1 MRGPPLYSFT
11 ITVVLMKLQSLFSLR
26 YFASLLVLVS
36 LFAASCSNDK
46 GKVEGV
52 NMLYGT
58 DSKVWKTAK
67 QTDATGDK
75 VKQTNAQ
82 ENEQLRI
89 FANGT
94 YNMTNATGAV
104 NGKYTFDQAGKTITM
119 TPDGATTSNTFAVET
134 LTDDKLTLKSSDGA
148 ALMLEAE

>member
-1 MRGPPLYSFT
+1 MKSQSF
-11 ITVVLMKLQSLFSLR
+11 FSLR
-26 YFASLLVLVS
+26 YVASLLLLLT
-36 LFAASCSNDK
+36 LFASSCSNDK

-67 QTDATGDK
+67 ETDTAGDK
-75 VKQTNAQ
+75 VKQTDAQ
-82 ENEQLRI
+82 KQEELRI

-94 YNMTNATGAV
+94 YNMTGTSGAV
-104 NGKYTFDQAGKTITM
+104 SGKYTFDQAGKTITM
-119 TPDGATTSNTFAVET
+119 TPDASTTSNTFAVET
-134 LTDDKLTLKSSDGA
+134 LTDKKLTLKSADGA

>member
-1 MRGPPLYSFT
+1 
-11 ITVVLMKLQSLFSLR
+11 MKLQSLFSFR

-75 VKQTNAQ
+75 VKQTDAQ
-82 ENEQLRI
+82 EGEQLRI

-94 YNMTNATGAV
+94 YNMTGATGAV
-104 NGKYTFDQAGKTITM
+104 NGKYTFDQAGKSLTM

-134 LTDDKLTLKSSDGA
+134 LTDDKLTLIAADGS
-148 ALMLEAE
+148 ALMLEKE

>member
-1 MRGPPLYSFT
+1 
-11 ITVVLMKLQSLFSLR
+11 MKLQSLFSLR
-26 YFASLLVLVS
+26 YFASLLLLLS
-36 LFAASCSNDK
+36 LFTAACSNDK

-67 QTDATGDK
+67 ETNATGDK
-75 VKQTNAQ
+75 MAQSDAAKQ
-82 ENEQLRI
+82 EELRI

-94 YNMTNATGAV
+94 YNMTGTTGAV

-119 TPDGATTSNTFAVET
+119 TPDGSTTSNTFAVET
-134 LTDDKLTLKSSDGA
+134 LTKDKLTLKSADGS
-148 ALMLEAE
+148 ALMLEAQ

>member
-1 MRGPPLYSFT
+1 M
-11 ITVVLMKLQSLFSLR
+11 
-26 YFASLLVLVS
+26 S
-36 LFAASCSNDK
+36 LFAASCGNDK

-67 QTDATGDK
+67 ETDAAGDK
-75 VKQTNAQ
+75 VKQTDAQ
-82 ENEQLRI
+82 KQEELHV

-94 YNMTNATGAV
+94 YNMTGASGAFGQIRV
-104 NGKYTFDQAGKTITM
+104 RPSRQNHHHDAGRCS
-119 TPDGATTSNTFAVET
+119 TSNTFAVET
-134 LTDDKLTLKSSDGA
+134 LTDDKLTLKSADGA

>member
-1 MRGPPLYSFT
+1 
-11 ITVVLMKLQSLFSLR
+11 MKTQSIFSLR
-26 YFASLLVLVS
+26 YVASLLLLLT
-36 LFAASCSNDK
+36 LFATACGSDK

-67 QTDATGDK
+67 ETDATGDK
-75 VKQTNAQ
+75 VKQSDAQ
-82 ENEQLRI
+82 ENEELRI

-94 YNMTNATGAV
+94 YNMTGANGAV
-104 NGKYTFDQAGKTITM
+104 SGKYTFDQAGKSITM
-119 TPDGATTSNTFAVET
+119 TPDGSATSNTFAVET
-134 LTDDKLTLKSSDGA
+134 LTDDKLTLKSADGA

>member
-1 MRGPPLYSFT
+1 
-11 ITVVLMKLQSLFSLR
+11 MKLQSLFSFR
-26 YFASLLVLVS
+26 YFASLLMLVS

-75 VKQTNAQ
+75 VKQTDAQ
-82 ENEQLRI
+82 EGEQLRI

-94 YNMTNATGAV
+94 YNMTGATGAV
-104 NGKYTFDQAGKTITM
+104 NGKYTFDQAGKSLTM

-134 LTDDKLTLKSSDGA
+134 LTDDKLTLKAADGS
-148 ALMLEAE
+148 ALMLEKE

>member
-1 MRGPPLYSFT
+1 
-11 ITVVLMKLQSLFSLR
+11 MKVQSHFSLR
-26 YFASLLVLVS
+26 YLASLLMLLS
-36 LFAASCSNDK
+36 LFVTACGNDK

-67 QTDATGDK
+67 ETDAAGDK
-75 VKQTNAQ
+75 VKQTDAQ
-82 ENEQLRI
+82 KQEELHI

-94 YNMTNATGAV
+94 YVMTGATGAV

-119 TPDGATTSNTFAVET
+119 TPDGATASNTFTVET
-134 LTDDKLTLKSSDGA
+134 LTDKKLTLKSPQGA
-148 ALMLEAE
+148 ALMLEVE

>member
-1 MRGPPLYSFT
+1 
-11 ITVVLMKLQSLFSLR
+11 MKTQSLFSLR
-26 YFASLLVLVS
+26 YVASLLLLLT
-36 LFAASCSNDK
+36 LFATACGSDK

-67 QTDATGDK
+67 ETDATGDK
-75 VKQTNAQ
+75 VKQSSAQ
-82 ENEQLRI
+82 KNEELRI

-94 YNMTNATGAV
+94 YNMTGANGAV
-104 NGKYTFDQAGKTITM
+104 SGKYTFDQAGKSITM
-119 TPDGATTSNTFAVET
+119 TPDGSATSNTFAVET
-134 LTDDKLTLKSSDGA
+134 LTDDKLTLKSAAGA

>member
-1 MRGPPLYSFT
+1 
-11 ITVVLMKLQSLFSLR
+11 MKLQSLFSFR

-58 DSKVWKTAK
+58 DNKVWKTTK

-75 VKQTNAQ
+75 VKQTDAQ
-82 ENEQLRI
+82 EGEQLRI

-94 YNMTNATGAV
+94 YNMTGATGAV
-104 NGKYTFDQAGKTITM
+104 NGKYTFDQAGKSLTM

-134 LTDDKLTLKSSDGA
+134 LTDDKLTLKAADGS
-148 ALMLEAE
+148 ALMLEKE

>member
-1 MRGPPLYSFT
+1 
-11 ITVVLMKLQSLFSLR
+11 MKTQSLFSLR
-26 YFASLLVLVS
+26 YVASLLLLLT
-36 LFAASCSNDK
+36 LFATACGSDK

-67 QTDATGDK
+67 ETDSTGDK
-75 VKQTNAQ
+75 VKQTDAQ
-82 ENEQLRI
+82 ENEELRI

-94 YNMTNATGAV
+94 YNMTGANGAV
-104 NGKYTFDQAGKTITM
+104 SGKYTFDQAGKSITM
-119 TPDGATTSNTFAVET
+119 TPDGSATSNTFAVET
-134 LTDDKLTLKSSDGA
+134 LTDDKLTLKSADGA